1 MSTKRRDLYL
11 GPEGA
16 HRRAVYRPAGI
27 SREDLKNPTV
37 GVVNTWSE
45 VCPGHLHLRQL
56 ADRVKAGIWQ
66 AGGIPIEFGAI
77 SQCATP
83 ALGLPQMRYDLPAR
97 DLLAFD
103 IETIIETQMLEAV
116 VILVTCDK
124 TIPAALLAA
133 ARLDLPAIIL
143 PGGAMEVSHY
153 RGKPFTLSDLDENL
167 FGTYLKGGICA
178 EEIYEMEELACPSAG
193 ACSILGTANT
203 MQCLSEALGMALP
216 FASTVKAASTEQ
228 MVIAKETGQKIVEL
242 VNDERTPRKIMGEK
256 VIYNGLKTLFSLGGS
271 TNALL
276 HLLALIHELELQ
288 DKFTLE
294 DIGKM
299 SLETKCIADIAPT
312 GKYYIPDFHQAGGM
326 PALLAKLKN
335 ELNEDINTV
344 AGKSLSAYFNP
355 RGPKGN
361 NPIIRDFSNPVN
373 ETGGICI
380 LKGNLAPDGAVARM
394 LNNTIPEHEGPARV
408 FNNQTDAV
416 SALQKKE
423 INPGDVIVVREEGP
437 RGAPGMPDIY
447 AVLATIVGMG
457 LEEDVAVV
465 TDGRF
470 SGFARGLGV
479 CQVTPEAAVG
489 GPLAAVKDGDLIS
502 INLKTRKLEV
512 NISPEEIKERIAS
525 WKPKVCKDKGI
536 LSLYAKQA
544 GPATRGARLND

>member
-1 MSTKRRDLYL
+1 MSNKRRDLYL

-27 SREDLKNPTV
+27 TREDLKNPTV
-37 GVVNTWSE
+37 GIVNTWSE
-45 VCPGHLHLRQL
+45 VCPGHLHLRLL
-56 ADRVKAGIWQ
+56 AERVKAGIWQ
-66 AGGIPIEFGAI
+66 AGGVAIEFGAI

-116 VILVTCDK
+116 VMLVTCDK
-124 TIPAALLAA
+124 TVPAALLAA

-143 PGGAMEVSHY
+143 PGGAMDVSQY

-167 FGTYLKGGICA
+167 FGTYKREGICA

-228 MVIAKETGQKIVEL
+228 MVIAKKTGGKIVEL
-242 VNDERTPRKIMGEK
+242 INDQRTPRKIMDEK
-256 VIYNGLKTLFSLGGS
+256 LIFNGLKTLFSLGGS
-271 TNALL
+271 TNAVL
-276 HLLALIHELELQ
+276 HLLALIHELDLQ
-288 DKFTLE
+288 DRFTLE

-326 PALLAKLKN
+326 PLLLKQLRN
-335 ELNEDINTV
+335 ELNQDVITV
-344 AGKSLSAYFNP
+344 AGESLSAYFNP
-355 RGPKGN
+355 RELTASNK
-361 NPIIRDFSNPVN
+361 IIRSFSNPVN
-373 ETGGICI
+373 ETGGVCI

-416 SALQKKE
+416 LALQKKE
-423 INPGDVIVVREEGP
+423 IKSGDIIVVREEGP

-457 LEEDVAVV
+457 LEEEVAVV

-479 CQVTPEAAVG
+479 GQISPEAAVG
-489 GPLAAVKDGDLIS
+489 GPLAAVKDGDIIT

-512 NISPEEIKERIAS
+512 NISSNEIKKRLAS
-525 WKPKVCKDKGI
+525 WQPKVCKDRGI